1 MARYDLVLSRPHS
14 CHCPI
19 ISPSRIGKSSFQ
31 DLVLSCRAEGKAT
44 SSALEDYSQRKRM
57 DLGALIDETL
67 DPGGFDLLQIDQGV
81 THNNGIWSS
90 RRPSHIWRTHA
101 LLRLRPSE
109 SVSGDSGNSWRG
121 RCLYQHQVSPKAVVP
136 FSCRVAEFSWVSQ
149 YRSLF
154 FPCSS
159 FNVSVTSGID

>member
-101 LLRLRPSE
+101 PAERKCLRRFWKLMEGKMPLSTSSE
-109 SVSGDSGNSWRG
+109 PKSCGTIFLQSRRVFMGQSVQKSV
-121 RCLYQHQVSPKAVVP
+121 L
-136 FSCRVAEFSWVSQ
+136 
-149 YRSLF
+149 SLF
-154 FPCSS
+154 EFQC
-159 FNVSVTSGID
+159 FCHFWN